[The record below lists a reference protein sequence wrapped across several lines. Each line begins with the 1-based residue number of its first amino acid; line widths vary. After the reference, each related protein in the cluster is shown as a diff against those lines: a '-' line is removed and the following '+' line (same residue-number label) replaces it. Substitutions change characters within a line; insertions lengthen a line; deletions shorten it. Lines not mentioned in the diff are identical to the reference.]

1 MDSERVPIP
10 RLTSRSA
17 PVWAVGTLVVLV
29 VVMAVLAVVQPSYA
43 VPAVVVA
50 VLAVLV
56 AVVVGT
62 RRLWLEP
69 GPGRLVV
76 QPLGV
81 LRRAAELSD
90 ARSVALIDN
99 RAGGLN
105 LTVTPGSGRAVLVP
119 VLRLSDQVQASQPA
133 PLLRLLADQV
143 ETHGR
148 CGSGGGS
155 GGGSGVPGGV
165 PGGADGTGADAPAV
179 LRAQAEHLEAGGGA
193 AESPCAALVSRG
205 VLHAAQGGAAAGGGS
220 SLLD

>member
-1 MDSERVPIP
+1 VDSERVPIP

-17 PVWAVGTLVVLV
+17 LAWAVGTLVVLV
-29 VVMAVLAVVQPSYA
+29 VVMAVLALVQPSYA

-56 AVVVGT
+56 AVAVGT

-69 GPGRLVV
+69 VSGRFVV
-76 QPLGV
+76 QRLGV
-81 LRRAAELSD
+81 LRRAAELRD
-90 ARSVALIDN
+90 ARSVALVDN

-105 LTVTPGSGRAVLVP
+105 LTVTPASGRAVLVP
-119 VLRLSDQVQASQPA
+119 VLLLSDQVQASQPA

-148 CGSGGGS
+148 S
-155 GGGSGVPGGV
+155 V
-165 PGGADGTGADAPAV
+165 PGGARADVPAV

-193 AESPCAALVSRG
+193 AESPCAALVSLG
-205 VLHAAQGGAAAGGGS
+205 VLRAAQGGAAAGGGS